1 MMKPANVSQCGIAA
15 SDLHAAI
22 PHMTSSY
29 EHAYHWSNCYRGAL
43 EEDRPALSI
52 PFSRSP
58 ALLTQRKAGTPG
70 WVSIVADADAMY
82 LVKTRRAFTAYTI
95 TPIMP
100 WEGSLA
106 LHWSLGNAEGRL
118 SHGCHYRYPRP
129 HNSLRHLSISLT
141 AKVDKSTVIVDAVD
155 NVVPF
160 DREG

>member
-1 MMKPANVSQCGIAA
+1 MELANLSFGANVVKYEPIEIGYLRMQQLIQIVCDHNMKPANVSQCGIAA
-15 SDLHAAI
+15 SDLYAAI

-58 ALLTQRKAGTPG
+58 ALLTQRKAG
-70 WVSIVADADAMY
+70 WVSIIVDADAMY
-82 LVKTRRAFTAYTI
+82 LVKTRRAFSAYTI

-106 LHWSLGNAEGRL
+106 LH
-118 SHGCHYRYPRP
+118 
-129 HNSLRHLSISLT
+129 
-141 AKVDKSTVIVDAVD
+141 
-155 NVVPF
+155 
-160 DREG
+160 